1 LSLSIS
7 NSRVRIPGVQARIKE
22 MSEELAQETLT
33 QNDINST
40 MNDLQFSIREP
51 TVEMESSQRELD
63 SLRDPR
69 EIFCSRLNGREQDVV
84 KAYRWVQANKA
95 RFQGE
100 CYGPIGMEIQ
110 VRSADIPSH

>member
-1 LSLSIS
+1 
-7 NSRVRIPGVQARIKE
+7 VQARIKE

-110 VRSADIPSH
+110 VFLS